1 LNLSQIGS
9 DKQLTYT
16 PQTDILASRRGNT
29 ATTDN
34 TGAHTMTTKTITKVS
49 PAKLVKA
56 VPVKSAPLMVDPA
69 TVPSIADEA
78 AKLAASIAADKAHA
92 AEVRSGFAGLVA
104 SHKKDLLAIASKV
117 STTRD
122 KLRSIIA
129 ELVACAV
136 AGGMARADAGRILA
150 EALGLKYLADNKDI
164 SNAWNWAAKAA
175 GLESR
180 KSGAAGKTAAGDAD
194 KSGES
199 ESDSDSEAGKAIAAA
214 VVVIADNATSSD
226 VVTALHAWVA
236 RHKGPGR
243 EALEIIATWKEMLA
257 AVQGVQGKRNAA

>member
-1 LNLSQIGS
+1 MS
-9 DKQLTYT
+9 
-16 PQTDILASRRGNT
+16 
-29 ATTDN
+29 
-34 TGAHTMTTKTITKVS
+34 TKTITKVS

-78 AKLAASIAADKAHA
+78 AKLAASIAADKTHA

-136 AGGMARADAGRILA
+136 AGGMARAEAGRILA

-199 ESDSDSEAGKAIAAA
+199 DSDSAADA
-214 VVVIADNATSSD
+214 AMGLAVAKTVVVIADNATSSD

-243 EALEIIATWKEMLA
+243 EALEIIATWKEMLV

>member
-1 LNLSQIGS
+1 MN
-9 DKQLTYT
+9 
-16 PQTDILASRRGNT
+16 
-29 ATTDN
+29 
-34 TGAHTMTTKTITKVS
+34 TKTITKVS

-56 VPVKSAPLMVDPA
+56 VPASSAPLLVDPA

-122 KLRSIIA
+122 KLCSIIA

-136 AGGMARADAGRILA
+136 AGGMARAEAGRILA

-180 KSGAAGKTAAGDAD
+180 KSGAAGKTAAGNAD

-199 ESDSDSEAGKAIAAA
+199 DSDSAADA
-214 VVVIADNATSSD
+214 AMGLAVAKTVVVIADNATSSD

-243 EALEIIATWKEMLA
+243 EALEIIATWKEMLV
-257 AVQGVQGKRNAA
+257 AVQGVQGKRAA

>member
-1 LNLSQIGS
+1 MS
-9 DKQLTYT
+9 
-16 PQTDILASRRGNT
+16 
-29 ATTDN
+29 
-34 TGAHTMTTKTITKVS
+34 TKTITKVS

-92 AEVRSGFAGLVA
+92 AEVRSGFAGMVTV
-104 SHKKDLLAIASKV
+104 HKKELLNFASKT
-117 STTRD
+117 SAARER
-122 KLRSIIA
+122 LRAIVRGLA
-129 ELVACAV
+129 QCALDS
-136 AGGMARADAGRILA
+136 GMARADAGRV
-150 EALGLKYLADNKDI
+150 LADQLGFKTLGETKDI
-164 SNAWNWAAKAA
+164 ANAWQWAASQV

-199 ESDSDSEAGKAIAAA
+199 DSDSAADA
-214 VVVIADNATSSD
+214 AMGLAVAKTVVVIADSATSSD
-226 VVTALHAWVA
+226 VVTALHAWVK

-243 EALEIIATWKEMLA
+243 EALEIIATWNEMLA
-257 AVQGVQGKRNAA
+257 AAQGVQGKRAAA